1 MICINHCTSMKY
13 HNCIQVAT
21 TILCT
26 ATQKAFAFITLYLL
40 NECCLSPELFYL
52 TCLGMPKSN

>member
-1 MICINHCTSMKY
+1 MKY
-13 HNCIQVAT
+13 HNCIEVAT

-40 NECCLSPELFYL
+40 NECCLSPELFL
-52 TCLGMPKSN
+52 FNMSGHAKK